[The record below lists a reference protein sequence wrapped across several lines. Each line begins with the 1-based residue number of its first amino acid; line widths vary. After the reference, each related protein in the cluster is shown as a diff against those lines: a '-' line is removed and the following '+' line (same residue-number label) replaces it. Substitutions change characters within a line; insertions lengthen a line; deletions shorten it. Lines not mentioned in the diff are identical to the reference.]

1 MKRWMKWAI
10 AAVVVALLAA
20 GVLRTL
26 SARKAQQAAVAEQS
40 ANRTPPALE
49 IRPED
54 VVAWTQQEL
63 QQVQSIS
70 GSLRAVQSAWVK
82 ARTAGDLQDL
92 QVREGD
98 SVSAGQVLARVDA
111 TDARAR
117 LRQAQAQALAT
128 QAQVDIAQRT
138 FDNNQALVTQG
149 FISKTGLETAT
160 SSLSAAQATHR
171 AALAAVDQI
180 NKSLEDTVLRA
191 PISGQVAQRLAQTG
205 ERVGIDARVLEI
217 VDLKQLELEA
227 SLSAADAMSVRVGQV
242 AQLRMEGVGD
252 PLPAKVV
259 RISPTASAGSRAV
272 MVYLSV
278 PAREGLRQGL
288 FAQGELVIGQVKAP
302 ALPLAAIRTDKP
314 QPYVQLIAQDQ
325 VMHQTVQLGPRGMK
339 GQDTMVVVT
348 GLSEGARV
356 LAGNVG
362 LLRAGT
368 PIKMIKGAP

>member
-10 AAVVVALLAA
+10 AALVLALLAA
-20 GVLRTL
+20 GVLRAL

-40 ANRTPPALE
+40 ANRKQPALE
-49 IRPED
+49 LRPDD
-54 VVAWTQQEL
+54 VVPWTQQEL
-63 QQVQSIS
+63 QQVQAIS
-70 GSLRAVQSAWVK
+70 GSLRAVHSAWVK

-92 QVREGD
+92 HVREGD
-98 SVSAGQVLARVDA
+98 SVNAGQVLARVDA

-117 LRQAQAQALAT
+117 LRQAQAQALAA

-171 AALAAVDQI
+171 AALAGVDQI

-205 ERVGIDARVLEI
+205 ERVGVDARVLEI

-227 SLSAADAMSVRVGQV
+227 SLSAADSMAVRVGQV
-242 AQLRMEGVGD
+242 AQLRMEGAGD

-259 RISPTASAGSRAV
+259 RISPMASAGSRAV
-272 MVYLSV
+272 AVYLSV

-288 FAQGELVIGQVKAP
+288 FVQGELVIGQVKAP
-302 ALPLAAIRTDKP
+302 ALPLTAIRTDKP
-314 QPYVQLIAQDQ
+314 QPYVQLLAQDQ
-325 VMHQTVQLGPRGMK
+325 VMHQTVQLGARGMK
-339 GQDTMVVVT
+339 GQDTMVVVA
-348 GLSEGARV
+348 GLPDGARV
-356 LAGNVG
+356 LAGSVG

-368 PIKMIKGAP
+368 PVKMINGAP